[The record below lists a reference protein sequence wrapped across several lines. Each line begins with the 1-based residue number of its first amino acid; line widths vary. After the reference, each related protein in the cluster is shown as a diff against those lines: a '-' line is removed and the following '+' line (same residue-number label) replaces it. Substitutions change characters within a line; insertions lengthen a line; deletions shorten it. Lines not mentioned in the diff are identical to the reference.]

1 MIDVFK
7 YDMIIP
13 FMEKCQEKKDQ
24 SSQNIHFRQSEDDIV
39 YIMFRHHHGYCYVFN
54 IF

>member
-1 MIDVFK
+1 MIAVFK

-13 FMEKCQEKKDQ
+13 FMEKMPGKKAQ
-24 SSQNIHFRQSEDDIV
+24 SSQNICFRQSEDV
-39 YIMFRHHHGYCYVFN
+39 YVMFRHHHGYCYASN